1 MGFSELAEHVGTIL
15 TPSDF
20 FGVENGDLPEE
31 SVDVG
36 LVVDQIHVHEL
47 VSIGE
52 LRGEVTLE
60 ETLDLGLSL
69 ARDLLQVLE
78 DADKGWKTLG
88 SQEA

>member
-1 MGFSELAEHVGTIL
+1 MGFGKFAEHIGTVL
-15 TPSDF
+15 TPSDL
-20 FGVENGDLPEE
+20 FGVENGDLPEQ
-31 SVDVG
+31 SIYVG
-36 LVVDQIHVHEL
+36 LVVDQIHVHKL

-78 DADKGWKTLG
+78 DANKGWKTLG